1 MQHKFLKSLS
11 ASLMTCL
18 LLGSLSLTSC
28 DTTADSTDK
37 IVLEVF
43 GPTPALRGGD
53 LEFIGMNLNKVTS
66 IEIPGTAPITT
77 ITVISPSKIKIS
89 IPQDSKP
96 GLVVLKTPQGD
107 ITTKTELTFSEP
119 ISISG
124 ITPLTVKA
132 GDEFTINGDYL
143 HLIAQV
149 IFNDGIVI
157 DSADFTSQTRYQI
170 KVAVPIQA
178 QSGKVILSNGA
189 EIPIMIYSDTTI
201 AVTLPTLA
209 TLTPNP
215 VKPGTALTVTGTD
228 FQLVKAVIFA
238 DGIIDSVFTAKTNTS
253 MTVTVPAATKE
264 GRFKLLTYS
273 KVEVTSAIDLNL
285 VSPVI
290 SSIAP
295 NPVKTGSD
303 LTITGTNL
311 DLATSVVFGGG
322 GTGTIV
328 SQSAT
333 SIVVTPPT
341 AGVDG
346 TVTLNTNS
354 GKSVV
359 SDNLTFVKPVISSVA
374 PLALTAGDNITI
386 TGTDLDLVKQVKF
399 KEGLVVNVTPTSA
412 TSLTVATPDA
422 AVSGTFTLVALN
434 GAQVTSSD
442 ALTLSSANKPV
453 ILTLPAA
460 VKKGTSMT
468 ITGKKLHLVEKIVFA
483 DGTKVTEY
491 GARTSTMIEF
501 TVPTTTAK
509 GSTTL
514 KLTAFDATE
523 VVSSAFNVL
532 TTDPITSLTKMVYD
546 CEINPTTYHAPDW
559 DGWGGSY
566 DAATAKADGFITINV
581 AQPGWWIFGC
591 NHLTWPVVNP
601 ANYVLKVDIKATTPI
616 KVTGTYEFI
625 FRVGDQNVSARLI
638 EDGDYIKTKD
648 NDWETL
654 VIPIDAA
661 FTGAINASGTSGII
675 LNAKPGDMDFK
686 GLCFDNMRF
695 DPK

>member
-1 MQHKFLKSLS
+1 MQHKFLKLLS

-28 DTTADSTDK
+28 DTTAESTDK

-53 LEFIGMNLNKVTS
+53 LEFIGLNLNKVTS
-66 IEIPGTAPITT
+66 IEIPGTAPITA

-89 IPQDSKP
+89 IPQDAQP
-96 GLVVLKTPQGD
+96 GLIVLKTPQGD
-107 ITTKTELTFSEP
+107 LTTKTELTFSEP
-119 ISISG
+119 ISISD

-149 IFNDGIVI
+149 IFNDGIVV
-157 DSADFTSQTRYQI
+157 DSADFISKTRYQI
-170 KVAVPIQA
+170 KVAVPIEA
-178 QSGKVILSNGA
+178 QSGKIVLSNGS
-189 EIPIMIYSDTTI
+189 EIPIQIYSDTTI
-201 AVTLPTLA
+201 AVTLPTLTA
-209 TLTPNP
+209 LTPNP
-215 VKPGTALTVTGTD
+215 VKPGTALTVTGTN

-238 DGIIDSVFTAKTNTS
+238 DGITDTVFTAKTNTS
-253 MTVTVPAATKE
+253 LTVTVPAATKE

-273 KVEVTSAIDLNL
+273 KVEVISAVDLNL

-290 SSIAP
+290 TAVAP

-311 DLATSVVFGGG
+311 DLATSIVFGGG

-328 SQSAT
+328 TQSAT

-341 AGVDG
+341 SGVDG

-354 GKSVV
+354 GKAVV
-359 SDNLTFVKPVISSVA
+359 SDNLVFVKPVISSVA
-374 PLALTAGDNITI
+374 PLVLTAGDNITI

-399 KEGLVVNVTPTSA
+399 KEGLVVNVTPTSS

-434 GAQVTSSD
+434 GAQVVSSD

-453 ILTLPAA
+453 ILTLPTA
-460 VKKGTSMT
+460 VKKGTTMT
-468 ITGKKLHLVEKIVFA
+468 ITGKKLHLVEKIEFA

-501 TVPTTTAK
+501 TVPMTTAK
-509 GSTTL
+509 GSTTI

-523 VVSSAFNVL
+523 VVSSAFNVV
-532 TTDPITSLTKMVYD
+532 TTDPITSLTKMIYD
-546 CEINPTTYHAPDW
+546 CEINTTTWHAPDW

-566 DAATAKADGFITINV
+566 DAATAKAEGFITINV

-591 NHLTWPVVNP
+591 NHLTWPVVDP

-625 FRVGDQNVSARLI
+625 FRVGGQNVSARLM
-638 EDGDYIKTKD
+638 EDGDYIKTQD
-648 NDWETL
+648 NDWQTL

-661 FTGAINASGTSGII
+661 FTGAINATGETGII